1 MFKRL
6 IHSSLKLAELKLV
19 KDNERRF
26 DLELYQSNEDC
37 QMTPRFI
44 NVGSGN
50 FFHPCW
56 FNLDKEND
64 FYRNDQGKNSFIE
77 HDLASDKPLP
87 FESDTIEIFYCS
99 HVIEHLPTT
108 SINHLFEEFQR
119 CLKPGGLLRV
129 TCPDMELQYSAY
141 IRNDNLFWP
150 SPSPWG
156 TNLGSNELKLV
167 EHFATL
173 LVWNKSENP
182 SINQLTCEEIAGLAK
197 QTTMDHFFDQILEKL
212 PANCNLLLPEG
223 HCNWFSER
231 KLLNIFRAHHFN
243 SAKPSRYGQS
253 TDPRL
258 RNTDLFDKTCPWLS
272 LYIEG
277 NKE

>member
-1 MFKRL
+1 MAYL
-6 IHSSLKLAELKLV
+6 NH
-19 KDNERRF
+19 
-26 DLELYQSNEDC
+26 
-37 QMTPRFI
+37 
-44 NVGSGN
+44 
-50 FFHPCW
+50 
-56 FNLDKEND
+56 NL
-64 FYRNDQGKNSFIE
+64 
-77 HDLASDKPLP
+77 PP
-87 FESDTIEIFYCS
+87 F
-99 HVIEHLPTT
+99 
-108 SINHLFEEFQR
+108 
-119 CLKPGGLLRV
+119 
-129 TCPDMELQYSAY
+129 SAY

-243 SAKPSRYGQS
+243 DAKPSQKMDVCCHSILLSPDYKKSLEQVWGNLKNS
-253 TDPRL
+253 MKLIIPSGGDFAIGAGVSCEKIEEGSAPRL
-258 RNTDLFDKTCPWLS
+258 RQSIKCRIGDKV
-272 LYIEG
+272 I
-277 NKE
+277 NIN